1 MILFQNSPTVR
12 MPLSASSPAL
22 ARIGRGI
29 ATLRRGSA
37 EEKIRLIPSQ
47 VASSRTEPTTSSTA
61 SATAV
66 AHPPLSPMPMASR
79 AAISVAAVDATPVTT
94 STRAVVSRHH
104 EGVLELL
111 IELARLVIL
120 VTVALLCCLLKLR
133 ELRRLAVLRLHL
145 K

>member
-1 MILFQNSPTVR
+1 
-12 MPLSASSPAL
+12 
-22 ARIGRGI
+22 
-29 ATLRRGSA
+29 
-37 EEKIRLIPSQ
+37 
-47 VASSRTEPTTSSTA
+47 
-61 SATAV
+61 
-66 AHPPLSPMPMASR
+66 MPMASR